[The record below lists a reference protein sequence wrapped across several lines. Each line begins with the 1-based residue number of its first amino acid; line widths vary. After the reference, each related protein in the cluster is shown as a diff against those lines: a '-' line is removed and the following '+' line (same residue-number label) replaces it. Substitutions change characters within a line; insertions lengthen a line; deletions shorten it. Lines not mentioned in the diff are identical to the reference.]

1 MNRNISFSVNGKP
14 TPLSARPE
22 SVKIREQLNTHSLIS
37 SSLAQELGTCN
48 QILNFLAGCHHVT
61 IHYGDGYYEI
71 NADGR
76 VAYGMDMREAIMDLR
91 Q

>member
-1 MNRNISFSVNGKP
+1 MNRYFGSPVDGTR

-22 SVKIREQLNTHSLIS
+22 AVKIREQLNTHSLMS

>member
-1 MNRNISFSVNGKP
+1 M
-14 TPLSARPE
+14 
-22 SVKIREQLNTHSLIS
+22 S